1 MVLSLF
7 TGAGGLDL
15 GLETAGCTII
25 GSVESDP
32 AARDS
37 LLKNRPGWPH
47 LTSHDVHMA
56 AKLLPRDLGLEAGD
70 LDILAGAP
78 PCQPFSTAA
87 QWAASGRKGMGD
99 FRADT
104 IGAMLDI
111 AENFLPQII
120 FMENVTGFAQGRDAA
135 LPQIER
141 RLRLINHRHGTRYE
155 LTWAILDSVSYGVPQ
170 HRRRALVVISRE
182 GILFDFPPEEY
193 TDSPITA
200 WDAIGEI
207 DPGPLPRPNGR
218 WAELLPSIPEG
229 SNYQWLTSHGG
240 GREIFGYRT
249 RYWSFLLKLAKN
261 RPSWTIPA
269 SPGPS
274 TGPFHWDNRP
284 LSVVELLRLQ
294 SFPLDWRLAGTQRD
308 QVRLVGNATPPL
320 LSEVIGREILNQLLS
335 RQVMVSAP
343 TLRIA
348 RSAQAVP
355 PPIPPKELSTK
366 FSHLV
371 GPKPPHAGTGKGPAA
386 RQSTYVSAPA
396 HHKEA
401 TKPINS

>member
-15 GLETAGCTII
+15 GLETAGCSII

-32 AARDS
+32 IARDS

-47 LTSHDVHMA
+47 LALHDVHLA
-56 AKLLPRDLGLEAGD
+56 SRLRPKDLGLAVGD

-87 QWAASGRKGMGD
+87 QWAANGRKGMND
-99 FRADT
+99 SRADT
-104 IGAMLDI
+104 ISAMFDI
-111 AENFLPQII
+111 VENFLPKVVFI
-120 FMENVTGFAQGRDAA
+120 ENVAGFTLGRDAA

-141 RLRLINHRHGTRYE
+141 RLQLINERNHTRYRISW
-155 LTWAILDSVSYGVPQ
+155 TVVDSVVYGIPQ
-170 HRRRALVVISRE
+170 HRRRALLIISRK
-182 GILFDFPPEEY
+182 GLGFGFPPE
-193 TDSPITA
+193 THADNPITA

-207 DPGPLPRPNGR
+207 DPGPLHELRGR

-229 SNYQWLTSHGG
+229 SNYQWLTAQGG
-240 GREIFGYRT
+240 GNELFGYRT
-249 RYWSFLLKLAKN
+249 RYWSFLLKLAKD

-294 SFPLDWRLAGTQRD
+294 SFPLDWRLAGNHRD
-308 QVRLVGNATPPL
+308 QIRLVGNATPPL
-320 LSEVIGREILNQLLS
+320 LSEIIGREILNTLLG
-335 RQVMVSAP
+335 RRAEAGAARL
-343 TLRIA
+343 TIA
-348 RSAQAVP
+348 RSAQLAP
-355 PPIPPKELSTK
+355 PALPARELPPQFQS
-366 FSHLV
+366 LV
-371 GPKPPHAGTGKGPAA
+371 GPKPPHAGAGNGPAA
-386 RQSTYVSAPA
+386 RKS
-396 HHKEA
+396 
-401 TKPINS
+401 

>member
-32 AARDS
+32 TARDS
-37 LLKNRPGWPH
+37 LLKNRPEWPH
-47 LTSHDVHMA
+47 LASHDVHQA
-56 AKLLPRDLGLEAGD
+56 AGLLPRDLSLEVGE

-87 QWAASGRKGMGD
+87 QWAASGRKGMKD
-99 FRADT
+99 VRADT
-104 IGAMLDI
+104 IAAMLDI
-111 AENFLPQII
+111 VENFLPQVV
-120 FMENVTGFAQGRDAA
+120 FMENVAGFAQGRDAA

-141 RLRLINHRHGTRYE
+141 RLRLINDKRGTRYQ
-155 LTWAILDSVSYGVPQ
+155 LTWAILDAVPYGVPQ

-182 GILFDFPPEEY
+182 GTLFDFPKGRY
-193 TDSPITA
+193 ADSPITA

-207 DPGPLPRPNGR
+207 DPGPLPRSNGR

-240 GREIFGYRT
+240 GQEVFGYRT
-249 RYWSFLLKLAKN
+249 RYWSFLLKLAKD

-294 SFPLDWRLAGTQRD
+294 SFPLGWRLAGTQRD

-320 LSEVIGREILNQLLS
+320 LSEIIGREILKQLLG
-335 RQVMVSAP
+335 RQVMASDPA
-343 TLRIA
+343 LRIG
-348 RSAQAVP
+348 RPAQAAP
-355 PPIPPKELSTK
+355 PAIPPKELSPK
-366 FSHLV
+366 FRHLV

-386 RQSTYVSAPA
+386 RQPLT
-396 HHKEA
+396 
-401 TKPINS
+401 